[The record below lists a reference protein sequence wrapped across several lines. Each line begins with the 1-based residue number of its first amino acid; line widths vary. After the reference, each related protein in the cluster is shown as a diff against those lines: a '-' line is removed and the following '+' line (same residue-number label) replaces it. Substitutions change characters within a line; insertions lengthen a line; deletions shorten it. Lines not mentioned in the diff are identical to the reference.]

1 MGCIISYTIYRV
13 SIRSLLFLHKL
24 NLPGADSETQQQRNL
39 LGILRASELLPRLR
53 VLVVVVVVVGK
64 QVRVCSEAHPA
75 FERTKR
81 CVGWVSGAGGKGK

>member
-24 NLPGADSETQQQRNL
+24 NLPGADSETQQQRKKANL

-53 VLVVVVVVVGK
+53 VLVVVVVVGK

-81 CVGWVSGAGGKGK
+81 CVG

>member
-53 VLVVVVVVVGK
+53 VLVVVVVGK

-81 CVGWVSGAGGKGK
+81 CVG